1 MAFPIATTSS
11 TSATTLESISQ
22 TMGGPALGCHS
33 RRATRTCGES
43 LRTEAVMWGSSSNGT
58 ASDVLGAKL
67 SSGRDSSCHVAT
79 GRRHLRRMV
88 AVTAMATS
96 TASPSWREQTAQV
109 PQTGGGTTYT
119 LPTWSKFEMGLFPV
133 YWECATGEAP
143 ASGESLTVYFNPSA
157 SQLTVS
163 ESFGI
168 GFNGGFNSPIM
179 CGGQPRTMTRKDR
192 GPDCEPLYS
201 IKINVPRHALSLE
214 FSFTDGKEWDGPYK
228 IQMVVPQQW
237 RNKPAAFFN
246 AGLAEEMS
254 HDDACEQAIFPDS
267 SYVADRCLMPG
278 GLYHEQGAKCELDLV
293 MGCTDPASPFY
304 DPLATVDDG
313 CPLDVD
319 QDGSGI

>member
-1 MAFPIATTSS
+1 MAFPIATSA

-22 TMGGPALGCHS
+22 HIGGPAFGCQS
-33 RRATRTCGES
+33 RRATRPYGER
-43 LRTEAVMWGSSSNGT
+43 LRTEAVVWGSSSNT
-58 ASDVLGAKL
+58 TTSDFVGAKL
-67 SSGRDSSCHVAT
+67 SSGRQSSCHVA
-79 GRRHLRRMV
+79 RRKPRHVV

-96 TASPSWREQTAQV
+96 TASPSGREQTLEI
-109 PQTGGGTTYT
+109 PQTGGEGNYT

-133 YWECATGEAP
+133 YWESGTGEPP
-143 ASGESLTVYFNPSA
+143 ASGESLTIYFNPSA
-157 SQLTVS
+157 SQLTAS

-192 GPDCEPLYS
+192 GPDCAPLYS
-201 IKINVPRHALSLE
+201 IKVNVPRHALTLE

-228 IQMVVPQQW
+228 IKMVVPQEW

-254 HDDACEQAIFPDS
+254 HDDACDQAIFPDS

-278 GLYHEQGAKCELDLV
+278 GLYHEEGAKCELDFV
-293 MGCTDPASPFY
+293 MGCTDPSSPFF

-313 CPLDVD
+313 TCPIDVE